1 MKSFFDPCVNRIIE
15 LIQGQIAQVEQE
27 RRRVKVNISVA
38 PGRSLI

>member
-38 PGRSLI
+38 LGRSLI